1 MSFLNKYWR
10 IPALA
15 LVVALPM
22 FSACA
27 DDEGA
32 SPTDPTGP
40 STGSISGRVT
50 ESPSGA
56 PVVGALV
63 GTSPATSTGLT
74 DANGNYQ
81 INNVPIPGGSA
92 SYAVTASKEGLQ
104 SASTSVTLTTA
115 APNATN
121 VNLTLV
127 RPTEPP
133 PLTDGSLNVLVT
145 NREGTPQPGA
155 TVTVTNSS
163 GAAVT
168 SGQTNAQGFFLVPTI
183 AAGSYT
189 VAASDTI
196 SGIVFR
202 AAGGVNVVAGETAF
216 IQLTLTRDFG
226 QSVFPNVDGEPA
238 TAVDLVLVPLPD
250 SDQDPDVDC
259 NIIRTQH
266 MFIVEARDATGNT
279 FNPVSGVKIE
289 WDLNTSEN
297 GTVSTECPQIVDDLA
312 GCTIP
317 TVPGNTGS
325 IVDSDD
331 PDLDPSTAR
340 SGLNAS
346 FNVDSRKAVTF
357 TNDGEQTISFG
368 GSSVTV
374 GAGQS
379 WIIVTSPVEGQTDL
393 IVHSSDIS
401 RAGDPNADKEFAVKR
416 WVNWDTTVAEVSWPD
431 QNSQVVGYQPGPTR
445 DFFDASDTS
454 FDEILDGD
462 LVTNILDRRE
472 RSTPESA
479 LNDSL
484 NDNPSYPFDF
494 GCDSD
499 VSSDPGFQ
507 CELTGNRTLFLASIE
522 RLRFDSPFNMSRG
535 IVVWAE
541 LDDNPDVEFWGDDGG
556 DGCTVGVCNAE
567 HNGPSDDEYLVDS
580 SVIED
585 NPGNDAESAA
595 AELDANNNVF
605 DGGVITAN
613 PLCSQPC
620 DEDDFIG
627 WGIAEVRLDPTVL
640 YCTDVDLDG
649 DCDPGEAGSDDTFS
663 TAYQRLI
670 AGTTDNVNTF
680 SVEFFDVFGEVCDE
694 LTFQKRWVTS
704 RLQIIKSG
712 TPDVPHTIQTVEG
725 RPAKRQDIQVNQTFS
740 YTITAIND
748 GDVQTQNVRI
758 TDTLPRFGDQF
769 SGPPDLGAPSERNG
783 GQAFQFI
790 RDRPAFD
797 PTAVVYAIDE
807 DNNDAGDFVDLCF
820 RGDNGTAVGNAYV
833 EPTPCIGIT
842 TDVGSVTQ
850 ARDAAISA
858 SNSGDQVV
866 FIQWFDNEILG
877 RTQVGGGIQSED
889 SVEVFLRATSS
900 LYTGLTLPGTWCNIA
915 TVTDGAFFTDNNL
928 TEDQLTQSFD
938 ADTLCHRVLEALLD
952 VRKTARDAVL
962 SAGTQA
968 VWDVEVANFGSTAL
982 ANVTIHDTLDATLG
996 VIDASDVVVNTD
1008 LFPSAVVTVDAGGH
1022 TFSVNLGS
1030 LPPTSGIPA
1039 ATCKGLGGG
1048 FCLAYTVTADLP
1060 SVAGVFCNRVTAR
1073 GTFFSVAGTLVET
1086 DISCVTTTIA
1096 IELDIANEDG
1106 FLDASGAFQSAK
1118 DIFHVGD
1125 GSAAEPD
1132 SLVYELQVT
1141 NQSGFT
1147 ATGVRIV
1154 DLVAPNTGIIEWR
1167 QTLFVSQGTVSGA
1180 SNTGFTW
1187 NIGTLAPGTGA
1198 TLRFRAE
1205 AVRTGDDV
1213 NRASLTADQLTGVK
1227 VDEEPTTVSP

>member
-15 LVVALPM
+15 LVVALPL

-32 SPTDPTGP
+32 TPTDPSGP
-40 STGSISGRVT
+40 TTGSIQGTVT
-50 ESPSGA
+50 SSAGG

-74 DANGNYQ
+74 DAAGHYQ
-81 INNVPIPGGSA
+81 INNIPIPGGSA
-92 SYAVTASKEGLQ
+92 SYAVTASKEGLISA
-104 SASTSVTLTTA
+104 SASTTLTTA
-115 APNATN
+115 APNAT
-121 VNLTLV
+121 VNLVLTQ
-127 RPTEPP
+127 PTVPP
-133 PLTDGSLNVLVT
+133 PVTDGSLNVLVT
-145 NREGTPQPGA
+145 NREGTPQTGA
-155 TVTVTNSS
+155 TVTVVNSS
-163 GAAVT
+163 GATVT
-168 SGQTNAQGFFLVPTI
+168 SGTTNAQGFFLVPTI
-183 AAGSYT
+183 TAGSYT
-189 VAASDTI
+189 VSASLEI
-196 SGIVFR
+196 SGIEFR

-226 QSVFPNVDGEPA
+226 QSVFPNIDGEAA
-238 TAVDLVLVPLPD
+238 TPVELFLVPLPD

-266 MFIVEARDATGNT
+266 MFIVEVVNEDGD
-279 FNPVSGVKIE
+279 PVSGVKVE

-297 GTVSTECPQIVDDLA
+297 GTVSTECPDFVDDFA

-357 TNDGEQTISFG
+357 TNDDEQTISFG
-368 GSSVTV
+368 GSSVAV
-374 GAGQS
+374 GPGQS

-401 RAGDPNADKEFAVKR
+401 RAGDPNADKAFAVKR
-416 WVNWDTTVAEVSWPD
+416 WVNWLTGVAEVQWPD
-431 QNSQVVGYQPGPTR
+431 QNTQVNGYQPGPTR
-445 DFFDASDTS
+445 DFFDADDTS
-454 FDEILDGD
+454 LDEIFDGD

-472 RSTPESA
+472 TSTEED
-479 LNDSL
+479 LDGDGINDH
-484 NDNPSYPFDF
+484 PSYPFDF

-499 VSSDPGFQ
+499 VSSESGFQ
-507 CELTGNRTLFLASIE
+507 CELTGNRALFLAGIE
-522 RLRFDSPFNMSRG
+522 RLRFDSPFNLSRST
-535 IVVWAE
+535 VLMAE
-541 LDDNPDVEFWGDDGG
+541 LDDNPDIEFWGDDGG
-556 DGCTVGVCNAE
+556 DGCLVGVCNVE
-567 HNGPSDDEYLVDS
+567 HNGPSDDEYLVVSDP
-580 SVIED
+580 VPD
-585 NPGNDAESAA
+585 GPFNDAEFTL
-595 AELDANNNVF
+595 AEVDANNNVF

-627 WGIAEVRLDPTVL
+627 WTISELRLDPLV
-640 YCTDVDLDG
+640 YWCEDVDLDG

-670 AGTTDNVNTF
+670 AGTTDNVNTIT
-680 SVEFFDVFGEVCDE
+680 VEFFDEFGEVCDD

-748 GDVQTQNVRI
+748 GDIQTENVRI

-797 PTAVVYAIDE
+797 PTAIVYAIDE
-807 DNNDAGDFVDLCF
+807 DNDEAGDIIDFCF
-820 RGDNGTAVGNAYV
+820 RGDNGTAIGNAYV
-833 EPTPCIGIT
+833 VPTPCIGIT
-842 TDVGSVTQ
+842 TDVGSVSQ

-866 FIQWFDNEILG
+866 FIQWFDDEILG
-877 RTQVGGGIQSED
+877 RTEVGGGIQSED

-915 TVTDGAFFTDNNL
+915 TVTDGPNNL
-928 TEDQLTQSFD
+928 TTDFLTQSFD

-982 ANVTIHDTLDATLG
+982 ANVTVHDTLDATLG
-996 VIDASDVVVNTD
+996 AIDATDIVVNTA
-1008 LFPSAVVTVDAGGH
+1008 LFPGAVVSVDAGGH

-1030 LPPTSGIPA
+1030 LAPTAGIPA

-1073 GTFFSVAGTLVET
+1073 GTFFSVAGTLIET

-1096 IELDIANEDG
+1096 IELDIENEDG
-1106 FLDASGAFQSAK
+1106 FLDASGAFQSQK

-1132 SLVYELQVT
+1132 SLVYELSVT

-1147 ATGVRIV
+1147 ATGVRVV

-1167 QTLFVSQGTVSGA
+1167 ATLFNSQGSVTGA
-1180 SNTGFTW
+1180 SNAGFTW
-1187 NIGTLAPGTGA
+1187 TIGTLAPGTGA

-1213 NRASLTADQLTGVK
+1213 NRASLTADQLTGTK